1 MRCTLFPRDARNDLR
16 ANGGPAHLSRSPI
29 GLTRAAVSMPATNA
43 VLHDSRYRA
52 DGIFCEPPKK
62 LDPAVVDVED
72 GKEQASQSRWN
83 TNDYHWEERDI
94 IEFARKEVAASLVD
108 DESARVVWQ
117 DKNGGDLVIVSA
129 TLEGDAASN
138 VRKGKRILTYSLTLT
153 VKCEGQRNGA
163 RLNATLSTD
172 EFCHDDETPDFLG
185 LVSRRELAALL
196 RHSTGAQKGDSS
208 ALHLERGATTHVSR
222 ETHPLFERP

>member
-1 MRCTLFPRDARNDLR
+1 
-16 ANGGPAHLSRSPI
+16 
-29 GLTRAAVSMPATNA
+29 MPATNA

-172 EFCHDDETPDFLG
+172 EFCHDDETPDVPVALKTETLDSDAGVEVQRAMKTHEMFTKVLKKKG
-185 LVSRRELAALL
+185 QPLVAAAVLKL
-196 RHSTGAQKGDSS
+196 
-208 ALHLERGATTHVSR
+208 R
-222 ETHPLFERP
+222 ETLAREKGQQ